1 MKQNAALALSNLL
14 LFRGNKQ
21 ENFHFCCSSFLCIDS
36 YFHLDLLS
44 SAWRTSFHI
53 SCSASF
59 LMVNPFSFYTSEKF
73 FISTFFL
80 KAIFIRYRILS
91 WWFFFFSPW
100 KMLTN
105 IFLLTLFLMRNPL
118 PSIYFLIVYAIFLL
132 WLLLRLFLKTLVFKG
147 LIWCAL
153 CSFHQVSCV

>member
-21 ENFHFCCSSFLCIDS
+21 ENFHVCCSSFLCIDS

-80 KAIFIRYRILS
+80 KVIFIRYRILS
-91 WWFFFFSPW
+91 WCFFFSALERCWLISSCLHCFWWEICCHPY
-100 KMLTN
+100 
-105 IFLLTLFLMRNPL
+105 IFKFCMQF
-118 PSIYFLIVYAIFLL
+118 SSS
-132 WLLLRLFLKTLVFKG
+132 G
-147 LIWCAL
+147 
-153 CSFHQVSCV
+153 CS